1 MTRENPE
8 AEAYKSAFIE
18 RTKELREARGWS
30 QQRMAQM
37 LGIPLENYK
46 KYEQRTILPHYLIDR
61 FAALVGRDISYVM
74 IGEAA
79 NPVAASRKVIENIR
93 RTK

>member
-1 MTRENPE
+1 M
-8 AEAYKSAFIE
+8 
-18 RTKELREARGWS
+18 
-30 QQRMAQM
+30 RMAQM

-46 KYEQRTILPHYLIDR
+46 KYEKRTILPHYLVDR

-74 IGEAA
+74 IGETA
-79 NPVAASRKVIENIR
+79 NPIAASRKAIENIR